1 MQGPLCQYK
10 YPLKVEDGTL
20 CRMPSP
26 LPGPE
31 GAGAYQPEYED
42 ADLPRNG
49 DDLTMIF
56 GGPAQDIQDASE
68 RAFWEVFDCLP
79 DWAGTSIPT
88 EFKMAVAGQIFH
100 VKEHATMKLYQYAIS
115 HFAGPG
121 TFDAELSFPMSA
133 LAGALERTVSEGSLE
148 ALIEGEIDRLGTEEE
163 PFEIG
168 DWQFSFEYG
177 KGMVE
182 LFHAVYRGSGIA

>member
-1 MQGPLCQYK
+1 M
-10 YPLKVEDGTL
+10 VEDGTL
-20 CRMPSP
+20 CRMHSP

-31 GAGAYQPEYED
+31 GVWPHQPEYGNAEI
-42 ADLPRNG
+42 PRNA
-49 DDLTMIF
+49 DDLTMAF
-56 GGPAQDIQDASE
+56 GGPTQDVEDASE
-68 RAFWEVFDCLP
+68 RTFWEVYDCLP

-88 EFKMAVAGQIFH
+88 EFKMHVAGQVFF
-100 VKEHATMKLYQYAIS
+100 VKPHATRKLYQYAIA

-133 LAGALERTVSEGSLE
+133 LAGALERTVKTGALE
-148 ALIEGEIDRLGTEEE
+148 PLMDGEIDRLGTEDQ

-168 DWQFSFEYG
+168 DWQFSFEFID
-177 KGMVE
+177 KVVE